1 LLLCRTDPQAPKH
14 AGLTYFIVDMQAPGV
29 DVRPLR
35 QATGDA
41 EFNEVFLDDV
51 RIPDTARLGPV
62 GAGWKVA
69 LTTLMNE
76 RTSIGGQIVP
86 RDSGPISDALDIWHT
101 RPAAQGAEERSRL
114 VQLWMRA
121 EVLRL
126 LNVRAGA
133 AARSGNPGPE
143 GSIAKLM
150 HAELNQDVYE
160 LCVDLL
166 GPEGAL
172 LERRDYDPDDRRRER
187 LPDVRHQFL
196 RSRANTIEGGTSEV
210 MRNILGERMLGL
222 PPEHRVD
229 KDIPWARV
237 PR

>member
-1 LLLCRTDPQAPKH
+1 MH
-14 AGLTYFIVDMQAPGV
+14 SPGV

-35 QATGDA
+35 QITGEA
-41 EFNEVFLDDV
+41 EFNEVYLTDV
-51 RIPDTARLGPV
+51 RIPDANRLGGV
-62 GAGWKVA
+62 GDGWRVA

-86 RDSGPISDALDIWHT
+86 RNSGPIGAALGVWRSHPDV
-101 RPAAQGAEERSRL
+101 QGPEERARL
-114 VQLWMRA
+114 VQLWVRA

-126 LNVRAGA
+126 TNVRAGA
-133 AARSGNPGPE
+133 SARKGNPGPE

-150 HAELNQDVYE
+150 HAELNQDVYD
-160 LCVDLL
+160 LCMDLL
-166 GPEGAL
+166 GAEGAVL
-172 LERRDYDPDDRRRER
+172 PRRPYDPSDRRPVRES
-187 LPDVRHQFL
+187 DVRYQYL
-196 RSRANTIEGGTSEV
+196 RSFANTIEGGTSEV

-229 KDIPWARV
+229 KDVPWAHV